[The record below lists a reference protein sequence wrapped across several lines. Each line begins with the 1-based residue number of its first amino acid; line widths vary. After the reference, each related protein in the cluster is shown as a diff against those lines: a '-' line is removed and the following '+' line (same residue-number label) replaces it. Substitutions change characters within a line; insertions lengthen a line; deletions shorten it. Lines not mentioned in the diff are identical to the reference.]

1 MKFVK
6 ISCEYDI
13 GGEFCNGMETVVFV
27 RGNLER
33 DLLDIDD
40 LVSDLVSRRTRM
52 KPKELVGFYKW
63 DFIEFDEI
71 YK

>member
-1 MKFVK
+1 MKFIK

-13 GGEFCNGMETVVFV
+13 GGDFSNGKETVVFV
-27 RGNLER
+27 RGFLER
-33 DLLDIDD
+33 DLIEIDD
-40 LVSDLVSRRTRM
+40 LVSDIVSRRTKM
-52 KPKELVGFYKW
+52 KPKELVWFYKW